1 MVFVMNPVL
10 LGTGTALCWGTLD
23 LWAGSMSRVIG
34 AARTTAGVTI
44 AGALLLTLWLLV
56 LGDFPAL
63 IHPQVWVPAI
73 AGIGVAIA
81 TLWLFAAIASGP
93 VSLAVPL
100 TMSYPASALLVA
112 AIFLGIVPTLAQ
124 LVIVAIIMAGVIVV
138 AVSERDSDGP
148 AAPGRRRRTI
158 SLALLAHV
166 TFLAAVFAGQ
176 MAAPIFG
183 EIESVWI
190 SRLAGSAAVT
200 PLLFAG
206 GGSMPAA
213 PRHLPLLA
221 AMGLLDVTAL
231 CLLFAAGQT
240 SDPALAT
247 VCASASG
254 AVTVILARI
263 FLREPVAPLRWLG
276 IAVTFAGIAA
286 LSALKG

>member
-1 MVFVMNPVL
+1 MNPVL

-44 AGALLLTLWLLV
+44 AGAILLTLWLLAF
-56 LGDFPAL
+56 GTFPSLA
-63 IHPQVWVPAI
+63 HPQVWLPAI
-73 AGIGVAIA
+73 AGVGFAIA

-100 TMSYPASALLVA
+100 TMSYPASAILVA
-112 AIFLGIVPTLAQ
+112 AIFLGSVPTLAQ
-124 LVIVAIIMAGVIVV
+124 LLCIAVIMAGVVIVAI
-138 AVSERDSDGP
+138 SEHDTDVP

-158 SLALLAHV
+158 IFALLSHV
-166 TFLAAVFAGQ
+166 TFLASVFAGQ

-190 SRLAGSAAVT
+190 SRLAGCAAVI
-200 PLLFAG
+200 PLIFMAG
-206 GGSMPAA
+206 GSARAA
-213 PRHLPLLA
+213 PRHLALLG
-221 AMGLLDVTAL
+221 AMGFLDVAAL

-254 AVTVILARI
+254 AVTVILARL
-263 FLREPVAPLRWLG
+263 FLSEPVALLRWLG
-276 IAVTFAGIAA
+276 IAMTFAGIAT
-286 LSALKG
+286 LSAFKG